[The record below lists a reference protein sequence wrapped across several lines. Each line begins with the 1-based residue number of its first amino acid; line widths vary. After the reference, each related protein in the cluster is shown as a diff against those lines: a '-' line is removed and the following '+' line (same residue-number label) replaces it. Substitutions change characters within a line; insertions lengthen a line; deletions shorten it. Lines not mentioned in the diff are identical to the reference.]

1 VNSNL
6 TPDQAT
12 LSEVNYVTSPF
23 TYTALGSG
31 LARNAIGYNPMD
43 NCIYGIEWDDASGNE
58 LVRVASDGSSTVVG
72 TVAGLPSANYTSG
85 AISPTGQL
93 YIREGSTN
101 SILYRIDI
109 ATLTAT
115 AITLSP
121 SFSVQDLAWHERGAL
136 CQSMAAVWRGSIRQ
150 PVLPTSPARC
160 PNPPVTGSI
169 AMCGFANALLAYYA
183 PDIYAIRPAH
193 RRRHAAES
201 RPRCRS
207 AATAPTAP
215 WPPSYSTRI

>member
-1 VNSNL
+1 MNSNL

-31 LARNAIGYNPMD
+31 LARNAIGYNPVD

-121 SFSVQDLAWHERGAL
+121 SFSVQDLAWHNGAL
-136 CQSMAAVWRGSIRQ
+136 YASQWRRSGADRSGNRCCQPHQRGVRTH
-150 PVLPTSPARC
+150 LSPARSPC
-160 PNPPVTGSI
+160 
-169 AMCGFANALLAYYA
+169 
-183 PDIYAIRPAH
+183 
-193 RRRHAAES
+193 AAS
-201 RPRCRS
+201 
-207 AATAPTAP
+207 PTLC
-215 WPPSYSTRI
+215 WPITHPTSTPSTRSPAPSRG